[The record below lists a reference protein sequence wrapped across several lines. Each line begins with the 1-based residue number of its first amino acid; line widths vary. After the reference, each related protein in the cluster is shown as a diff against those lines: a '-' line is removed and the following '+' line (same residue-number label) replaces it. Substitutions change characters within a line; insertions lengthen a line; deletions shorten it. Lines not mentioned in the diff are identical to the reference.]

1 MLTCLLTRP
10 RQATDAGCPPFR
22 QFSLQTRVANIS
34 DTMEELKE
42 AGKEYKEGLEVE
54 LQRQLRLEEMR
65 VSYLLLM
72 SYYLLVTSY

>member
-1 MLTCLLTRP
+1 M
-10 RQATDAGCPPFR
+10 
-22 QFSLQTRVANIS
+22 ANIS

>member
-1 MLTCLLTRP
+1 M
-10 RQATDAGCPPFR
+10 
-22 QFSLQTRVANIS
+22 ANIS

-65 VSYLLLM
+65 VSYLLLTTY
-72 SYYLLVTSY
+72 YYLLATTY